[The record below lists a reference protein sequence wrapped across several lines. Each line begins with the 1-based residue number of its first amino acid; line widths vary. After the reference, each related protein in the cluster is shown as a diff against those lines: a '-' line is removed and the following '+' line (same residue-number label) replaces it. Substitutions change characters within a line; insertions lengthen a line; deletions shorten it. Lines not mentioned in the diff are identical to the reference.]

1 MSVGMRIQYVRAKL
15 AGVIQSCPTRKR
27 LIIIKYCLPN
37 PAYHLEAQGESPL
50 ARSGPG
56 VNNFGK
62 VAGSARD
69 RVRRRPE
76 LLTPRRPAED
86 QGGGRGHAFRDGKAR
101 QNNLR
106 SSATAGYA
114 ELPSRATAAATPSQ
128 DQVLRHI
135 GNGSTVYLVWND
147 SEVVSRVMPEQ
158 G

>member
-50 ARSGPG
+50 ASSGPG

-76 LLTPRRPAED
+76 LLTPRCPAKD
-86 QGGGRGHAFRDGKAR
+86 QGGGRGRRLPRQKGSTEQPQIVRDSWIRQAAAARDGSGNAITGSGREAR
-101 QNNLR
+101 K
-106 SSATAGYA
+106 
-114 ELPSRATAAATPSQ
+114 
-128 DQVLRHI
+128 
-135 GNGSTVYLVWND
+135 
-147 SEVVSRVMPEQ
+147 
-158 G
+158 